1 MKLNQM
7 FPVRLLGFGLY
18 WAWLFLVTVSPSPAF
33 GVVECL
39 GLPFELVELA
49 MRLAFVC
56 LFFFLWKKLETSKG
70 RNMLIAAC
78 AIGGPLSTIA
88 VVLVDGT
95 AFIAPAAFLIALVD
109 ASIFILWLCFF
120 GHMRVGETALY
131 MSLSYCIG
139 GIICLFVQM
148 TPSQTCTA
156 IAAILPVASA
166 MMFHL
171 SNKYYSVEAEKPE
184 LFEATELE
192 TSSADDG
199 ENYRYLL
206 RLAIALG
213 LCAFSFGTTSSSL
226 FYGSV
231 ESLLPG
237 PLVESA
243 CCIVLAAICGIIMF
257 VTKQQQD
264 LYLLY
269 KFVPIVLVAGLMLL
283 GTGNAVVTTA
293 GTSLVNLG
301 YLMFE
306 ITALNDFCTAAKS
319 RHRSLVRTFGSARIA
334 ITVGLLAGWVT
345 TAGVHGFGFN
355 GSSLAVCC
363 ALSILG
369 IVVAS
374 TIVFTAKEVFQA
386 RNVATDQVKLEHAE
400 DFAKSAEELF
410 QESLAA
416 FAERYKLSPRE
427 TEIAEQLL
435 RGRTVSY
442 ISEQLFIAPGTV
454 KTHMHKIYSKLGIH
468 NKMELLDAFEEIK
481 SKR

>member
-33 GVVECL
+33 GAVECF
-39 GLPFELVELA
+39 GLPFELSELA

-78 AIGGPLSTIA
+78 VIGGPLSTVAI
-88 VVLVDGT
+88 VLVNGT
-95 AFIAPAAFLIALVD
+95 ALIAPVAFLMAFAD

-139 GIICLFVQM
+139 GIVCLLVQM
-148 TPSQTCTA
+148 APSQTCTA
-156 IAAILPVASA
+156 IAAVLPVASA

-171 SNKYYSVEAEKPE
+171 SNKYYSAEAEKPE
-184 LFEATELE
+184 LFEATDLE
-192 TSSADDG
+192 TSLADDG

-283 GTGNAVVTTA
+283 ETSNAVVTTA

-319 RHRSLVRTFGSARIA
+319 LNRSLVRTFSSARIA
-334 ITVGLLAGWVT
+334 ITIGLLAGWVI
-345 TAGVHGFGFN
+345 TACVHGS
-355 GSSLAVCC
+355 GSTALRLPC
-363 ALSILG
+363 AAPYQFW
-369 IVVAS
+369 AS
-374 TIVFTAKEVFQA
+374 SPLQPSCSPQKRFTKHEMS
-386 RNVATDQVKLEHAE
+386 H
-400 DFAKSAEELF
+400 
-410 QESLAA
+410 
-416 FAERYKLSPRE
+416 P
-427 TEIAEQLL
+427 
-435 RGRTVSY
+435 
-442 ISEQLFIAPGTV
+442 
-454 KTHMHKIYSKLGIH
+454 
-468 NKMELLDAFEEIK
+468 IK
-481 SKR
+481 SSSNTQKTSPKALKSCSGRVSGYSLSVISFHLERRKLQSNCCVTAQSVTSRSSCSSRREL